1 MAWLW
6 SVSTAPGERGTIA
19 RMRLATRTSAALAVL
34 AVAAGLLAATGSTA
48 AAATPLVRG
57 SVNQLYVLDA
67 TPGQVLELLDSDG
80 AVVGT
85 KTVDAA
91 GSLAWRTLEAG
102 AYTVRAKGGAELG
115 GAVRVTDADG
125 PPPPRSLYTG
135 QSLGEGFGYI
145 TTRDGTTLS
154 ANVTFPSGTGP
165 FPTVVEYSG
174 YDPSNPR
181 NTTMAQLFTTLGY
194 AYVGVNIRGTGCSGG
209 SFRPF
214 EPVQSVDGYDAI
226 ETIAAQPWAKFHE
239 VGMVGISYPGIS
251 QLYVAQTQPPSLSA
265 ITPLSVIDDTYRS
278 TLYPGGILNTGF
290 AVPWATE
297 REEQAA
303 AYGQGWERG
312 RVDAGDTT
320 CQANQSLRLQN
331 PDVLAMIKANP
342 FYRQSIGDPM
352 NPSLFAD
359 RIEVPVFLAGAW
371 QDEQTGGHF
380 PGFIDDFTSSP
391 HVYATM
397 VNGSHTESLSLG
409 VFGRFADFLD
419 LYVGRRVP
427 GQAKHVVAPVLAGT
441 LTGVQ
446 GLRLPEQPDYDGMSY
461 RQAKR
466 SYESGKPVHIL
477 FEEGA
482 AAGQPAGAPVPRFM
496 RSFASWPIP
505 EAKATSWYLGDTGRL
520 TDRPSVRSLRE
531 AKPRGY
537 RADPDA
543 LPRTTYTGSSSG
555 IWAAQPDYR
564 WKRIPKGTGLGWTS
578 APLTRQV
585 VPIGTGSVDLWVRSP
600 ARDTDLEVTLSEVR
614 PNGTEVYVQSG
625 WLRASHRRLAPG
637 STAIS
642 PAHSHLRADARRL
655 PERGF
660 AKVRVELFPFAH
672 VFRPGS
678 RIRVTVDAPGNSR
691 PLWDFDTI
699 ANGERVLVAA
709 DAAHRS
715 RLVLPVVAG
724 VKAPRTAPPC
734 GDLRS
739 QPCRTRR

>member
-1 MAWLW
+1 
-6 SVSTAPGERGTIA
+6 
-19 RMRLATRTSAALAVL
+19 MRPASRTSAALTVL
-34 AVAAGLLAATGSTA
+34 AVAAGLLAATGPA
-48 AAATPLVRG
+48 ATAATPLVRG

-67 TPGQVLELLDSDG
+67 TPGQVLELLDGDG
-80 AVVGT
+80 DPLRA

-91 GSLAWRTLEAG
+91 GGLAWRGLEPG
-102 AYTVRAKGGAELG
+102 SYTVRVRGGAALG
-115 GAVRVTDADG
+115 AAVTVTDVDG

-135 QSLGEGFGYI
+135 QRLGEGFGYI

-154 ANVTFPSGTGP
+154 ANVTFPSGPGP

-174 YDPSNPR
+174 YDPSNPA

-226 ETIAAQPWAKFHE
+226 ETIAAQPWAKFHQ

-303 AYGQGWERG
+303 AYGQGWEQG

-320 CQANQSLRLQN
+320 CRANQSLRLQN
-331 PDVLAMIKANP
+331 PDVLAMIRANP
-342 FYRQSIGDPM
+342 FYRRSIGDPM

-380 PGFIDDFTSSP
+380 PGFIDDFTAAP

-427 GQAKHVVAPVLAGT
+427 GAAKQIVAPVLAGT

-446 GLRLPEQPDYDGMSY
+446 GLRLPEQPDYTGMTY

-466 SYESGKPVHIL
+466 AFEARKPIRIL

-482 AAGQPAGAPVPRFM
+482 AAGQPSGSPVPRFE
-496 RSFASWPIP
+496 RAFSSWPIA
-505 EAKATSWYLGDTGRL
+505 EATPTSWYLTSRGRL
-520 TDRPSVRSLRE
+520 ADQAPTVGRRE
-531 AKPRGY
+531 ARPRAY

-543 LPRTTYTGSSSG
+543 LPRTTYAGSSSG
-555 IWAAQPDYR
+555 IWAAHPAYR
-564 WKRIPKGTGLGWTS
+564 WRQIPRGTGLGWIT
-578 APLTRQV
+578 APLTEQV

-600 ARDTDLEVTLSEVR
+600 ERDTDLEVTLSEVR
-614 PNGTEVYVQSG
+614 RDGTEVYVQSG
-625 WLRASHRRLAPG
+625 WLRASHRRLAAG
-637 STAIS
+637 STAVS

-655 PERGF
+655 PRRGF

-678 RIRVTVDAPGNSR
+678 RIRITVDAPGNSR

-699 ANGERVLVAA
+699 ADGERVLVAA
-709 DAAHRS
+709 DAEHPS

-724 VKAPRTAPPC
+724 IQAPRSAPPC
-734 GDLRS
+734 RSLRS
-739 QPCRTRR
+739 QPCRTFR